1 MMSAKAYVLESGW
14 YREYV
19 RPFGDGLFLFLWES
33 LFDRAKEPGTV
44 LPEGIIIAEIRVKE
58 K

>member
-19 RPFGDGLFLFLWES
+19 RPFGADFFCSIGMMFY
-33 LFDRAKEPGTV
+33 RIKEPGTA
-44 LPEGIIIAEIRVKE
+44 PPAGIITAEIRVKE